1 MMPVF
6 AFLYFGVILVLNALK
21 TPILRGVFGVC
32 FVASLFINYNV
43 KYLYK
48 EPFIFAQNPHIPV
61 IVHLPTLSWQ
71 QGAFVFA
78 FNDTQRYIVEPDFT
92 RLQDKMRDLETF
104 YFIGEK
110 PFDTPLGY
118 KQSAMQK
125 DWYGYF
131 YLFEK

>member
-1 MMPVF
+1 M
-6 AFLYFGVILVLNALK
+6 
-21 TPILRGVFGVC
+21 
-32 FVASLFINYNV
+32 ASLFINYNV

-78 FNDTQRYIVEPDFT
+78 FNDTQRYIVEPDFAK
-92 RLQDKMRDLETF
+92 LQKKMRGLEAF